1 MRRKEVLK
9 RFIDY
14 FLGNKSPLKIYR
26 NRPEIGSYYANPNF
40 GMLLKTVENMVEF
53 YFSNQIK
60 LDREESIML
69 TNFNFMQKIIDDG
82 HESIAAKIVRMV
94 CPRNL
99 HASEKF
105 AIVLLKGIGKTTFE
119 SIPPYLDVIHEFILI
134 EDEFQMMRVK
144 WVIGKQRLVVSQISK
159 TLSAM
164 NSYSLEERLYD
175 FNSAI
180 ILQNSSSLL
189 EPLYAQ
195 NKKT

>member
-1 MRRKEVLK
+1 
-9 RFIDY
+9 
-14 FLGNKSPLKIYR
+14 
-26 NRPEIGSYYANPNF
+26 
-40 GMLLKTVENMVEF
+40 
-53 YFSNQIK
+53 
-60 LDREESIML
+60 
-69 TNFNFMQKIIDDG
+69 
-82 HESIAAKIVRMV
+82 MV

-180 ILQNSSSLL
+180 NIHSNSSLL

-195 NKKT
+195 NKKTQNYCTLILHELLKLCVESELVREYVWSLESPTYLLGKYVDFFE